1 MRDATYGTI
10 MPYLTSGIEIT
21 HEMVMDKLNAL
32 NPGKSTG
39 LDGLHPYFLYSLGDI
54 LCTPLK
60 ILFTESLREEV
71 VLSHWLEACIMAIHK
86 KGLRVHLGIT
96 VL

>member
-1 MRDATYGTI
+1 MRDVTYGNI
-10 MPYLTSGIEIT
+10 MPYLTSVIEIT

-32 NPGKSTG
+32 S
-39 LDGLHPYFLYSLGDI
+39 LDGLHPYFLYSLADNNMHSA
-54 LCTPLK
+54 K
-60 ILFTESLREEV
+60 ILFTESLREGV